1 MIGIR
6 VTNLGGVGRLNHVLV
21 CGGVNAWLPHHEPP
35 VPIPVGKRT
44 MVDIVFTPALT
55 RPQLSVVFQIIV
67 MDADGV
73 SVQDRS
79 VETFIGP
86 FTAGE
91 RYSHSEFLDPEP
103 ADRDVSGLLRFTI
116 EPEVSLEFPFAFV

>member
-21 CGGVNAWLPHHEPP
+21 CGGVNAWLPQHEPP
-35 VPIPVGKRT
+35 IPIPVGQRT
-44 MVDIVFTPALT
+44 MVDIVFTPALNH
-55 RPQLSVVFQIIV
+55 PQLTVVFQVIV

-73 SVQDRS
+73 SVQDRT
-79 VETFIGP
+79 VETFLGP

-91 RYSHSEFLDPEP
+91 RYSHSEFLDPDLQE
-103 ADRDVSGLLRFTI
+103 RDISGLLRFRI
-116 EPEVSLEFPFAFV
+116 EPEVSLEFPFSFV